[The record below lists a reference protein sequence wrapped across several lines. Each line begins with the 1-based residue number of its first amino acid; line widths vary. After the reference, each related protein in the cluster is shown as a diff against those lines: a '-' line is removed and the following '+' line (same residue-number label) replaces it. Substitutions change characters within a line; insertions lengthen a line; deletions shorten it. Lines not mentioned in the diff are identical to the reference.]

1 MLTRGGAV
9 VAVRGKG
16 GRMSEKLFRFEDRA
30 EVRVETVEGTPW
42 FVARDVCEAIGLTNV
57 TEAVRGLDDDE
68 RCSVSLPDG
77 TAGTPVRVLISES
90 GLYALVMRSNKPKAR
105 EFRRWVTGEVL
116 PTIHRMGGYL
126 TPEKARELMTNP
138 ETVEEFL
145 STMLALTATLRQKQ
159 ARLEGQNAALVAE
172 NEGLAED
179 AEMARK
185 FLVSRNAVTSSQLA
199 ARFGKSARFLN
210 EWLRRKRL
218 LKKVNRQWLLAGRW
232 GAMPFMSTRHNLRR
246 DSVSGEMRDHP
257 DSLWTARGQLAVSE
271 LLVKDGFEM
280 VQESEARTS
289 LAEFRR
295 AG

>member
-1 MLTRGGAV
+1 MLV
-9 VAVRGKG
+9 
-16 GRMSEKLFRFEDRA
+16 
-30 EVRVETVEGTPW
+30 PW
-42 FVARDVCEAIGLTNV
+42 GLAARPAQKEAPSI
-57 TEAVRGLDDDE
+57 AARK
-68 RCSVSLPDG
+68 
-77 TAGTPVRVLISES
+77 VL
-90 GLYALVMRSNKPKAR
+90 AHM
-105 EFRRWVTGEVL
+105 
-116 PTIHRMGGYL
+116 

-145 STMLALTATLRQKQ
+145 STMLALTATLLQKQ

-232 GAMPFMSTRHNLRR
+232 GALPFMSTRHNL
-246 DSVSGEMRDHP
+246 SKIV
-257 DSLWTARGQLAVSE
+257 
-271 LLVKDGFEM
+271 GF
-280 VQESEARTS
+280 TS
-289 LAEFRR
+289 
-295 AG
+295 